1 MKTIN
6 YIIYFLLIVSAV
18 TSVEAANDSSSLIFE
33 DTQVYTYKFSFF
45 TPDWKDSM
53 EYYKG
58 LEDEPY
64 MPASMLF
71 YNEKGDTV
79 RFDTI
84 GIRYKGN
91 SSYMYSSHTPKKP
104 IKIKIDKYNKD
115 QTFFGVKRLNFSNNV
130 LEPSFMREK
139 IAYDI
144 IRKYIPSPRTSYAN
158 IYFEDE
164 LVGFYTQIEQIDKTF
179 LKGNFEDHKGNLFKA
194 SDNGATLL
202 FDSTQVYDDEYELKT
217 NEKENDWSRLAKMI
231 DVLNNSSDKDFVK
244 EAGKYLDLDNCIR
257 HLAFTVVLSHFDSYT
272 GTSRNFYLYDDPVS
286 GKFKIIPW
294 DLNLAFGAITNNWDV
309 YNMDIVKIDNLK
321 KRPLNRR
328 IIENDSLREV
338 YFDYLR
344 EFMDGAASAE
354 AISVSA
360 DKIQKL
366 IEKHVLAD
374 KNKLYTDDD
383 FINNIKE
390 DILFSD
396 GFQMENLPGIKT
408 FAENR
413 YPVIRSQI
421 DGYLPVRPNF
431 AKMNK
436 PGFIANAF
444 NSKSGGLTIKYNVNK
459 TDQVKV
465 RLISLQGKTLKVL
478 DEGVRKSG
486 LHIMNIKDH
495 SISSGFYAVDF
506 SIGNV
511 KTSIP
516 LIIAY

>member
-1 MKTIN
+1 MKILN
-6 YIIYFLLIVSAV
+6 YVIYSLLIVSVVSV
-18 TSVEAANDSSSLIFE
+18 TEAAVDSSALIFE
-33 DTQVYTYKFSFF
+33 DTQVYTYKFSFY
-45 TPDWKDSM
+45 TPDWKDSL
-53 EYYKG
+53 EYYKE
-58 LEDEPY
+58 LPDEPY
-64 MPASMLF
+64 IPASMLF

-79 RFDTI
+79 RLDTV

-104 IKIKIDKYNKD
+104 VKIKFDEFSE
-115 QTFFGVKRLNFSNNV
+115 QTFFDVKRLNFSNNV

-144 IRKYIPSPRTSYAN
+144 IRNYIPSPRTSYAN
-158 IYFEDE
+158 IYFDDT

-179 LKGNFEDHKGNLFKA
+179 LKSNFDNHKGNLYKA
-194 SDNGATLL
+194 SDNGATFLS
-202 FDSTQVYDDEYELKT
+202 DTANVYTDQFELKT
-217 NEKENDWSRLAKMI
+217 NETENDWSRLVKLI
-231 DVLNNSSDKDFVK
+231 DVVNNTSDADFVK

-272 GTSRNFYLYDDPVS
+272 GTSRNFYLYDDPTT
-286 GKFKIIPW
+286 GKFMILPW

-321 KRPLNRR
+321 SRPLNRR
-328 IIENDSLREV
+328 IIENDSLRRV
-338 YFDYLR
+338 YFNYLR
-344 EFMDGAASAE
+344 EFMDGPASAE
-354 AISVSA
+354 AISASA
-360 DKIQKL
+360 DKILKL

-383 FINNIKE
+383 FLNNIKE

-421 DGYLPVRPNF
+421 DEYLPVRPNL

-436 PGFIANAF
+436 PSFIADVF
-444 NSKSGGLTIKYNVNK
+444 NSKSDGLTIRYNVNK
-459 TDQVKV
+459 TDMVNV
-465 RLISLQGKTLKVL
+465 RLVSLQGKTLKVL
-478 DEGVRKSG
+478 ERGIKKSG

-511 KTSIP
+511 KTSLP